1 MNPTRTIPSFRHNNF
16 DLIRLFAASQ
26 VAILHAL
33 HIMGVEASGIWD
45 RILFLLHIFP
55 GVPIFFFVSGYLI
68 TRSFESNSRI
78 SEYASNRILRVYPG
92 LITAVCLSFVLIFIS
107 GYMASVHE
115 PFSAW
120 LQLFLAKSSIL
131 QFYNPD
137 FMRGY
142 GDGVLNGSLWTIT
155 VELQFYVIV
164 PLLYFLLRLDKT
176 GNLKLLLVIA
186 VFFGINRTYS
196 YLHGGYSENLI
207 YKLASVSF
215 APWFYMFL
223 VGMFFQRNF
232 EFFHRLLS
240 GKFTYLLGVYIIV
253 GYFASQH
260 NANFGNNVDPLFYL
274 LLVPLVFS
282 AAYSK
287 PDLARRIT
295 RGNDFSYGI
304 YIYHMPVVNFLIYLG
319 FSGSIFWSLVAL
331 LVTVVIAV
339 LSWFFI
345 EKPCLKLKHHPF
357 NPMTKSTR
365 GEQQLL
371 ASTPI
376 SEHTQK

>member
-1 MNPTRTIPSFRHNNF
+1 MNPTKTSPSFRQNNF

-45 RILFLLHIFP
+45 RMLFLLHIFP

-78 SEYASNRILRVYPG
+78 AEYASNRVLRVYPG
-92 LITAVCLSFVLIFIS
+92 LITAVCLSFVLIFLS
-107 GYMASVHE
+107 GYMASVNE

-164 PLLYFLLRLDKT
+164 PLLYSLLRLDKA
-176 GNLKLLLVIA
+176 GNIKLLLTIA
-186 VFFGINRTYS
+186 LFFAINRTYS
-196 YLHGGYSENLI
+196 YLHDSYHENLF

-232 EFFHRLLS
+232 ELFHRVLA
-240 GKFTYLLGVYIIV
+240 GKFLYLLILYIGV
-253 GYFASQH
+253 GYFASSH
-260 NANFGNNVDPLFYL
+260 NANFGNNINPLFYI

-282 AAYSK
+282 FAYSK
-287 PDLARRIT
+287 PDLAMQTT

-319 FSGSIFWSLVAL
+319 LSGSVSWSLVAL
-331 LVTVVIAV
+331 ATTVFIAT
-339 LSWFFI
+339 LSWFYI

-357 NPMTKSTR
+357 NPMNKSR
-365 GEQQLL
+365 PVQR
-371 ASTPI
+371 PV
-376 SEHTQK
+376 

>member
-1 MNPTRTIPSFRHNNF
+1 MKASNTGPSFRSNNF

-26 VAILHAL
+26 VAILHSL
-33 HIMGVEASGIWD
+33 HIMGVEASGLWD
-45 RILFLLHIFP
+45 RLLFLLHIFP

-68 TRSFESNSRI
+68 TRSYESNSKI
-78 SEYASNRILRVYPG
+78 PEYASNRILRVYPG
-92 LITAVCLSFVLIFIS
+92 LITAVCLSFVLIFLS
-107 GYMASVHE
+107 GYMAQTDASFAE
-115 PFSAW
+115 W
-120 LQLFLAKSSIL
+120 LQLFLAKSSIV

-164 PLLYFLLRLDKT
+164 PMVYFLLKLDKS
-176 GNLKLLLVIA
+176 GNTKLLMLILA
-186 VFFGINRTYS
+186 FFIINRIYS
-196 YLHGGYSENLI
+196 YLHGGYSEHLL

-232 EFFHRLLS
+232 EFFHKLLA
-240 GKFTYLLGVYIIV
+240 GKFLYLLALYIFI
-253 GYFASQH
+253 GYFAAQH

-282 AAYSK
+282 GAYSN
-287 PDLARRIT
+287 PSLAMRT
-295 RGNDFSYGI
+295 TKGNDFSYGI
-304 YIYHMPVVNFLIYLG
+304 YIYHMPIVNFLIYLG
-319 FSGSIFWSLVAL
+319 FSGNIFWSLIAL
-331 LVTVVIAV
+331 VVTVIVAV
-339 LSWFFI
+339 LSWFYI

-357 NPMTKSTR
+357 NPMTKS
-365 GEQQLL
+365 QQV
-371 ASTPI
+371 
-376 SEHTQK
+376 HKVV

>member
-1 MNPTRTIPSFRHNNF
+1 MKASNTNPSFRNNNF

-26 VAILHAL
+26 VAILHSL

-45 RILFLLHIFP
+45 RMLFLLHIFP

-68 TRSFESNSRI
+68 TRSYESNSKI

-92 LITAVCLSFVLIFIS
+92 LITAVCLSFVLIFVS
-107 GYMASVHE
+107 GYMVQADASFIE
-115 PFSAW
+115 W
-120 LQLFLAKSSIL
+120 LQLFLAKASIV

-164 PLLYFLLRLDKT
+164 PIVYFLLKLDRG
-176 GNLKLLLVIA
+176 GNAKLLLLILA
-186 VFFGINRTYS
+186 FFAINRVYS
-196 YLHGGYSENLI
+196 YLHGSFHDHLL
-207 YKLASVSF
+207 YKLVSVSF

-232 EFFHRLLS
+232 EYFHKLLA
-240 GKFTYLLGVYIIV
+240 GKFFYLLAIYLVIGF
-253 GYFASQH
+253 FASQH

-282 AAYSK
+282 FAYSS
-287 PDLARRIT
+287 PDLAMRT
-295 RGNDFSYGI
+295 TKGNDFSYGI

-319 FSGSIFWSLVAL
+319 FSGSVFWSLVAL
-331 LVTVVIAV
+331 VVTVIIATV
-339 LSWFFI
+339 SWFYI

-357 NPMTKSTR
+357 NPMTKSHQVR
-365 GEQQLL
+365 K
-371 ASTPI
+371 AV
-376 SEHTQK
+376 